1 MCIQEK
7 MIWGLLVFNDPV
19 TNGFQNSNFILV
31 VKYISNSIMEKD
43 ILIDFKLQIS

>member
-31 VKYISNSIMEKD
+31 VKYPTVLWKKT
-43 ILIDFKLQIS
+43 F